1 MNDLENNSLADVLV
15 NAIRDLRL
23 ATSVAQRVRAVQSLV
38 SIRSQVAAGY
48 LIDALSDNSPEVRAA
63 AVEALAELENPSAL
77 GPLRALLEHETSP
90 EVSRSAISNAMGRIE
105 SAIAV
110 TPAVSQT
117 YTARPPAPKVN
128 ATSNTAP
135 TNVEGALDRMGAEEA
150 RQRLEDVYRRAAE
163 ERQLIEQARRRSAE
177 ETRRRLEEEQARL
190 QAEEESLARLS
201 ADLEKRRNEI
211 EQARL

>member
-1 MNDLENNSLADVLV
+1 MRSAGSK
-15 NAIRDLRL
+15 APSRLR
-23 ATSVAQRVRAVQSLV
+23 
-38 SIRSQVAAGY
+38 
-48 LIDALSDNSPEVRAA
+48 P
-63 AVEALAELENPSAL
+63 PSA
-77 GPLRALLEHETSP
+77 
-90 EVSRSAISNAMGRIE
+90 
-105 SAIAV
+105 
-110 TPAVSQT
+110 
-117 YTARPPAPKVN
+117 KVN

-135 TNVEGALDRMGAEEA
+135 TNVEGALERMGAEEA

-177 ETRRRLEEEQARL
+177 ETRRRLEEEHARL